1 MTVLMTTPCETH
13 VEQSIC
19 QLTSAVKGL
28 SQQANVENSASIQVL
43 LMEAQAEL
51 ERLSQK
57 CSKSFPD
64 EAPEDDLALIESI
77 PLQGLLGAC
86 FEQCSKKQSR
96 QSTLSAA
103 STMASLGGGSSPS
116 GLSSTS
122 SARSS
127 CDDFEERVATIRP
140 RFDLRSESPRPSL
153 SPMSSCPAPSA
164 PSSKQ
169 LSFMSSCMSQQRS
182 VPQQPA
188 LPHRSSRSSGKKL
201 LDVEPIHEE
210 QDADDWELEFIRR
223 SMRD

>member
-28 SQQANVENSASIQVL
+28 SQQSSVENSASIQVL

-51 ERLSQK
+51 EKLSQK

-86 FEQCSKKQSR
+86 FEQCSKKQGR
-96 QSTLSAA
+96 QSTLSVA
-103 STMASLGGGSSPS
+103 STMTSLGGGSSPS
-116 GLSSTS
+116 GLSSTA

-127 CDDFEERVATIRP
+127 CDDQWSAPPT
-140 RFDLRSESPRPSL
+140 RFDLSSESPRPSL
-153 SPMSSCPAPSA
+153 SPMSSCSA
-164 PSSKQ
+164 GSTPSSKQ
-169 LSFMSSCMSQQRS
+169 LSFMSSCMSQPRS
-182 VPQQPA
+182 VPQQPP
-188 LPHRSSRSSGKKL
+188 LPHRSSRSNGKKL
-201 LDVEPIHEE
+201 LEVEPIHEE
-210 QDADDWELEFIRR
+210 QDGDDWELEFIRR